1 MILQDKRPGVVMF
14 RSDRRTNGWT
24 PKQVY
29 LKIKIM
35 FMESILTCFKTTSQ
49 LLQVV
54 ISQCNYSDIV
64 WALSYIS
71 LNFSNPHFEPII
83 LLLQVYH

>member
-1 MILQDKRPGVVMF
+1 MILLHKRPGVVMF
-14 RSDRRTNGWT
+14 RFDRRTNGWT

-54 ISQCNYSDIV
+54 ISQCSYSDIV
-64 WALSYIS
+64 WAQRIYCKQQK
-71 LNFSNPHFEPII
+71 N
-83 LLLQVYH
+83 

>member
-1 MILQDKRPGVVMF
+1 MILLHKRPGVVMF
-14 RSDRRTNGWT
+14 RFDRRTNGWT

-49 LLQVV
+49 LLQIV

-64 WALSYIS
+64 WK
-71 LNFSNPHFEPII
+71 SNQIKGFIANNKRIER
-83 LLLQVYH
+83 